1 MKNKQILKT
10 AQKQALNIPV
20 VIARLMFWI
29 TFKKVPKKQFGRCVT
44 CVANEICYKIKV
56 TLCVKNSQNLLKRL
70 AFYGYSRHCYRLAMQ
85 QFMVKRIEF
94 HE

>member
-44 CVANEICYKIKV
+44 CAANEICYKIKV
-56 TLCVKNSQNLLKRL
+56 CKCNDEQQYDLRL
-70 AFYGYSRHCYRLAMQ
+70 NGL
-85 QFMVKRIEF
+85 
-94 HE
+94 